1 MFTHDKEGTITAILG
16 AGLGGGLREA
26 ADGFRALVASTGGIE
41 SWANG
46 IGAAIG
52 AVGDA
57 ARWAGTMIRSLKE
70 PVTVREGGLLD
81 SVGKA
86 ATKGWNAYQSI
97 GETVRSGLGLS
108 DQPAAPDPAAGA
120 LRQQWQDNLKRTFN
134 RGGDGAA
141 ALGGGSALDRLGSV
155 ARPQK
160 VEGEVVIRIEGA
172 PRGSRIEKV
181 KARGGIEL
189 GVELGLSMGG

>member
-1 MFTHDKEGTITAILG
+1 M
-16 AGLGGGLREA
+16 
-26 ADGFRALVASTGGIE
+26 
-41 SWANG
+41 
-46 IGAAIG
+46 
-52 AVGDA
+52 
-57 ARWAGTMIRSLKE
+57 
-70 PVTVREGGLLD
+70 
-81 SVGKA
+81 
-86 ATKGWNAYQSI
+86 
-97 GETVRSGLGLS
+97 RSGLGLS
-108 DQPAAPDPAAGA
+108 DQPAAPNPAAGA
-120 LRQQWQDNLKRTFN
+120 LRQQWHDNLKRTFN
-134 RGGDGAA
+134 LGGDGAS